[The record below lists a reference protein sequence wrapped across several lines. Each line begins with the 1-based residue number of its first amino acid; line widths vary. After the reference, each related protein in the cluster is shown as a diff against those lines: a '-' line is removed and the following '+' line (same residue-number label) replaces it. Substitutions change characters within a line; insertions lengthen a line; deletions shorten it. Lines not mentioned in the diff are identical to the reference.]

1 MLKISSIARDP
12 AKDFGENIHQ
22 ESIQEHETIELN
34 NETQE
39 QQDNSAHQGASSA
52 PSIHF
57 QSGNKC
63 NKLICKYVVAV
74 CPNFSLSSFS
84 ELFYYMQLKK
94 TEVSFLHFFILYVL
108 KKGFF
113 S

>member
-57 QSGNKC
+57 QSG
-63 NKLICKYVVAV
+63 IE
-74 CPNFSLSSFS
+74 SSTAD
-84 ELFYYMQLKK
+84 L
-94 TEVSFLHFFILYVL
+94 
-108 KKGFF
+108 
-113 S
+113 

>member
-1 MLKISSIARDP
+1 MSGPRIGMLKISSIARDP

-22 ESIQEHETIELN
+22 ESTQEHETIELN

-63 NKLICKYVVAV
+63 STID
-74 CPNFSLSSFS
+74 LSIGGGRMS
-84 ELFYYMQLKK
+84 
-94 TEVSFLHFFILYVL
+94 
-108 KKGFF
+108 
-113 S
+113 

>member
-39 QQDNSAHQGASSA
+39 QQDNSAHQGQGASSA

-57 QSGNKC
+57 QSG
-63 NKLICKYVVAV
+63 IE
-74 CPNFSLSSFS
+74 SSTAD
-84 ELFYYMQLKK
+84 L
-94 TEVSFLHFFILYVL
+94 
-108 KKGFF
+108 
-113 S
+113 